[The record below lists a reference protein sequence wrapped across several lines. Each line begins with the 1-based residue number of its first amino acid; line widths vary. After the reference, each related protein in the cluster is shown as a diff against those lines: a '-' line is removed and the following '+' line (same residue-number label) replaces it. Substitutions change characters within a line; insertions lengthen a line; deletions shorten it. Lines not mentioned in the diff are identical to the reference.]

1 MSSLNS
7 IYLVIVELTIW
18 LFVAQGLAIF
28 LPVWASTGVLLVL
41 AYKRFGSKVLMS
53 GFRFVKVLS
62 LPVLFLVW
70 SSIETQ
76 SLLNLINSPQ
86 RAVLIPFQEE
96 VVYRFIIPAVVANRF
111 SKRFVSVIISTI
123 TFCFA
128 HRNTFP
134 TLSTDMLVCVAAA
147 LALSNRTLGRNA
159 SSIVESFVIH
169 SLHNIHALSGSSDH
183 GVDNAL
189 APLTFYGSLIGIDT
203 LRSMVLRRMGN
214 KPQGLAIYLSNIL

>member
-1 MSSLNS
+1 MSSLNAT
-7 IYLVIVELTIW
+7 YLVIVELTIW
-18 LFVAQGLAIF
+18 LFVAQGLGIF

-41 AYKRFGSKVLMS
+41 AYKRFGSKVFMC
-53 GFRFVKVLS
+53 GFRLDKVCT
-62 LPVLFLVW
+62 LPVLFLVC
-70 SSIETQ
+70 SSVETQ
-76 SLLNLINSPQ
+76 SFRNLIYAPQ
-86 RAVLIPFQEE
+86 LAVLIPFQEE
-96 VVYRFIIPAVVANRF
+96 VVYRFIIPAVVAKRF

-134 TLSTDMLVCVAAA
+134 RLSTDMLVCVAAA
-147 LALSNRTLGRNA
+147 LALSNRTLGRNG

-169 SLHNIHALSGSSDH
+169 SLHNMHALSASSGH
-183 GVDNAL
+183 GMDNAL
-189 APLTFYGSLIGIDT
+189 VPLSFYGYLIGIDT